1 MKYYDLESC
10 EKLIDSYI
18 EKGGESITL
27 EEGCLGL
34 GLIVCYG
41 YNLKTTVIKEVP
53 INEWSSAHTIRMYN
67 TMPKKYEDMIEK
79 CYQNN

>member
-10 EKLIDSYI
+10 EKLIDNYI
-18 EKGGESITL
+18 EKGGEVVTL
-27 EEGCLGL
+27 QEGCLGL

-41 YNLKTTVIKEVP
+41 HNLKTTVIKEIP
-53 INEWSSAHTIRMYN
+53 INEWSSVHKIRMYN
-67 TMPKKYEDMIEK
+67 KMPKKYEDMIEK